1 MEEPEHDTNPTIA
14 TSSPPLSPPPQRRQ
28 LCTQCDRP
36 LPVCLCHV
44 LPTTPLQTK
53 TKILIIRHPHESRH
67 KLNTTPLLS
76 KTLLNAPTISSRRLL
91 PHHLANQ
98 SPPAIYLFPPSP
110 STPAVTLSQLKSTN
124 LLNYQT
130 TPLLLIVFDATWKHA
145 KEMVGASEGVL
156 KGFAVRV
163 CLDGVDESVVGGSI
177 YDSELILRK
186 EPFGGCV
193 TTLEAVA
200 RCLGVIEP
208 NGNEVQGVLI
218 GILREMVRLQAGF
231 LKPVKPRTKMLKKN
245 KHKEEGNSK
254 IGEISMPSSTIL
266 VT

>member
-1 MEEPEHDTNPTIA
+1 MEEEQACTESTTAAD
-14 TSSPPLSPPPQRRQ
+14 SLPPRRRQ
-28 LCTQCDRP
+28 LCIHCDRP

-44 LPTTPLQTK
+44 LPSTPLPNR

-76 KTLLNAPTISSRRLL
+76 KALLNATTISSRRLL
-91 PHHLANQ
+91 RHHLPDP

-110 STPAVTLSQLKSTN
+110 SSPAVTLSQLKSTN

-145 KEMVGASEGVL
+145 KEMVRASEGVL

-163 CLDGVDESVVGGSI
+163 CLDGVDESVEGGSI
-177 YDSELILRK
+177 YDSELVLRK

-193 TTLEAVA
+193 STLEAVA
-200 RCLGVIEP
+200 RCLGIIEP
-208 NGNEVQGVLI
+208 NGDEVQGVLI
-218 GILREMVRLQAGF
+218 GVLREMVRLQAGF
-231 LKPVKPRTKMLKKN
+231 LKPVNPRIKMLKKSN
-245 KHKEEGNSK
+245 HKEEEETNE
-254 IGEISMPSSTIL
+254 IG
-266 VT
+266 

>member
-1 MEEPEHDTNPTIA
+1 MEEPEDPTIA
-14 TSSPPLSPPPQRRQ
+14 TTVTKSPPPSPPGRQ
-28 LCTQCDRP
+28 LCNHCDRP
-36 LPVCLCHV
+36 LPVCLCHA
-44 LPTTPLQTK
+44 LPPTPLPTK

-76 KTLLNAPTISSRRLL
+76 KTLLNATTISSRRLL
-91 PHHLANQ
+91 PHHLPNPNQ
-98 SPPAIYLFPPSP
+98 SPPPPAIYLFPPGP
-110 STPAVTLSQLKSTN
+110 STPAVTLSHLKTTN

-145 KEMVGASEGVL
+145 KEMVRASEGVL

-163 CLDGVDESVVGGSI
+163 CLDAVDKSVVGGSI
-177 YDSELILRK
+177 YDSELFLRK

-208 NGNEVQGVLI
+208 NGDEVQGVLI
-218 GILREMVRLQAGF
+218 GVLREMVRLQAGF
-231 LKPVKPRTKMLKKN
+231 LKPIKPRLKMLKKN
-245 KHKEEGNSK
+245 SKHKEEDNN
-254 IGEISMPSSTIL
+254 EL
-266 VT
+266 D

>member
-1 MEEPEHDTNPTIA
+1 MEEPEDLINA
-14 TSSPPLSPPPQRRQ
+14 TTATKSPPLSTLTPQRRQ
-28 LCTQCDRP
+28 LCTHCDRP
-36 LPVCLCHV
+36 LPVCLCHA
-44 LPTTPLQTK
+44 LPPTPLPTK

-76 KTLLNAPTISSRRLL
+76 KTLLNTTTISSRRLL
-91 PHHLANQ
+91 PNHLSNQ

-110 STPAVTLSQLKSTN
+110 STPAITLSQLKSTN

-145 KEMVGASEGVL
+145 KEMVRAGEGAL

-177 YDSELILRK
+177 YDNELVLRK

-193 TTLEAVA
+193 STLEAVA

-208 NGNEVQGVLI
+208 NGDEVQGVLI
-218 GILREMVRLQAGF
+218 GVLREMVRLQSGF
-231 LKPVKPRTKMLKKN
+231 LKPVKPRPKMLKKS
-245 KHKEEGNSK
+245 KHKEEENN
-254 IGEISMPSSTIL
+254 EL
-266 VT
+266 D